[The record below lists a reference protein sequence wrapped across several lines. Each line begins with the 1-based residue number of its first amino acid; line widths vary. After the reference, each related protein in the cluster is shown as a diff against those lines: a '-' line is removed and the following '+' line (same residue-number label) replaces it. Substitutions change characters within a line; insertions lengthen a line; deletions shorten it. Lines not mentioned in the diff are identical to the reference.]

1 MLIGSFAT
9 FVHAGI
15 REGGIKNVQLR
26 LQASKVPANTAL
38 TFLLSI
44 LLPLNAGVP
53 LFDVEA
59 EKATKDQTMI

>member
-9 FVHAGI
+9 FFHAGI
-15 REGGIKNVQLR
+15 REGGIKYVQLR

-38 TFLLSI
+38 TFLPSI

-53 LFDVEA
+53 LFDVEVD
-59 EKATKDQTMI
+59 KATKDQTTV